1 MEPEPISR
9 KLSFSDFAA
18 ILGMGFFLLI
28 VEALALFLVRPF
40 QENNMQIFEEPTSI
54 WNPVAYIV
62 IILSFTIFIL
72 ITLRYGKKWMV
83 QAFIGFAVMSTLL
96 IIFDVFTSRILPQ
109 YIASPAALALTVF
122 SAVLLYKYPE
132 WYVIDTV
139 GIVIGAGAASL
150 FGISLAILPTIVL
163 LIALAVY
170 DAISVY
176 KTRHMIKLAEGV
188 LALKIPVL
196 LVIPKKR
203 HYSYRKQK
211 SLGKTGER
219 EAYFMGLG
227 DAVIPAIL
235 VVSANVFMREAPG
248 IIAMINYPALGA
260 MIGSLIGFA
269 VLMTF
274 VVKGKPQAG
283 LPLLNAGAISGFLF
297 GCLASGI
304 SFF

>member
-1 MEPEPISR
+1 MEPEAK
-9 KLSFSDFAA
+9 KLTYSDYVA

-40 QENNMQIFEEPTSI
+40 QENNMQIFEEPTSM
-54 WNPVAYIV
+54 WNPIAYIS
-62 IILSFTIFIL
+62 IIICFTIFIL
-72 ITLRYGKKWMV
+72 ITLRYGKNWMI
-83 QAFIGFAVMSTLL
+83 QAFIGFAVVTTLL
-96 IIFDVFTSRILPQ
+96 IIFDVFTSRLLPNT
-109 YIASPAALALTVF
+109 IAFPIALALTF
-122 SAVLLYKYPE
+122 FLAVLLYKYPE
-132 WYVIDTV
+132 WYVVDTIGV
-139 GIVIGAGAASL
+139 VIGAGAASL
-150 FGISLAILPTIVL
+150 FGISLAIIPTIVL

-176 KTRHMIKLAEGV
+176 KTKHMIKLAEGV

-203 HYSYRKQK
+203 SFSYRRQA

-235 VVSANVFMREAPG
+235 VVSANVFIEEAPA
-248 IIAMINYPALGA
+248 IIAVINYPALGA
-260 MIGSLIGFA
+260 MIGSLIGFSM
-269 VLMTF
+269 LMTF

-283 LPLLNAGAISGFLF
+283 LPLLNTGAISGFLL
-297 GCLASGI
+297 GCFASGI
-304 SFF
+304 IPF

>member
-122 SAVLLYKYPE
+122 SAV
-132 WYVIDTV
+132 
-139 GIVIGAGAASL
+139 
-150 FGISLAILPTIVL
+150 
-163 LIALAVY
+163 
-170 DAISVY
+170 
-176 KTRHMIKLAEGV
+176 
-188 LALKIPVL
+188 
-196 LVIPKKR
+196 
-203 HYSYRKQK
+203 
-211 SLGKTGER
+211 
-219 EAYFMGLG
+219 
-227 DAVIPAIL
+227 
-235 VVSANVFMREAPG
+235 
-248 IIAMINYPALGA
+248 
-260 MIGSLIGFA
+260 
-269 VLMTF
+269 
-274 VVKGKPQAG
+274 
-283 LPLLNAGAISGFLF
+283 
-297 GCLASGI
+297 
-304 SFF
+304 